1 MNRVHHIILPLLT
14 LLALTTS
21 CSKIIYEDLEE
32 CPQGVYISFYN
43 QTPCMETPETVGEV
57 NGLYVFAFDLND
69 VLVTVKKVTGWV
81 DLTEAYKV
89 ELPPVEKG
97 QYSFIAWGGTADQY
111 FTFENFVEG
120 TTTKKDVML
129 RLRAENDKAISLGEH
144 KVWQGESRV
153 ISLPDRK
160 EYGTVFGEVA
170 INMLEVTNRINIT
183 LRLHESVQ
191 DRYNIDDF
199 DILAYSADGT
209 YLINRRMP
217 LDNPTLNYPG
227 VELYKDKAA
236 RTLSFTLME
245 LKTGYHNLLRL
256 HNKKEKKDFLE
267 QDLLGKVILENPNVN
282 LECTHDFDI
291 VLELEDKCKDCPDNN
306 LVINIFINNY
316 QIHSFAVNLT
326 NRY

>member
-14 LLALTTS
+14 LLALTVS

-43 QTPCMETPETVGEV
+43 QTPCMEAPEAVGEV

-81 DLTEAYKV
+81 DLTEVYKV
-89 ELPPVEKG
+89 ELPPVENG
-97 QYSFIAWGGTADQY
+97 QYSFIAWGGTPDQY
-111 FTFENFVEG
+111 FTLGNFVEG

-129 RLRAENDKAISLGEH
+129 RLRAESDKAISLGEH

-153 ISLPDRK
+153 VSLPDRK
-160 EYGTVFGEVA
+160 EYGTVYANVS

-183 LRLHESVQ
+183 LRLHESVR
-191 DRYNIDDF
+191 DRYDIDDF
-199 DILAYSADGT
+199 DILTYSADGT

-217 LDNPTLNYPG
+217 LGTPTLNYSG
-227 VELYKDKAA
+227 IELYKDKFA

-245 LKTGYHNLLRL
+245 LKSGYHNLLRL

-267 QDLLGKVILENPNVN
+267 QDLLGKVLLENPNVN

-291 VLELEDKCKDCPDNN
+291 VLELEDKCKDNN

-316 QIHSFAVNLT
+316 QIHSFPVNLI

>member
-14 LLALTTS
+14 LLALTVS

-43 QTPCMETPETVGEV
+43 QTPCMKAPEAVGEV

-69 VLVTVKKVTGWV
+69 VLVTVRKVTGWV
-81 DLTEAYKV
+81 DLTEVYKV
-89 ELPPVEKG
+89 ELPPVENG

-111 FTFENFVEG
+111 FTLGNFVEG
-120 TTTKKDVML
+120 VTTKKDVML
-129 RLRAENDKAISLGEH
+129 RLRAESDKAISLGEH

-153 ISLPDRK
+153 VSLPDRK
-160 EYGTVFGEVA
+160 EYGTVYANVS

-183 LRLHESVQ
+183 LRLHESVR
-191 DRYNIDDF
+191 DRYDIDDF
-199 DILAYSADGT
+199 DIQTYSADGT

-217 LDNPTLNYPG
+217 LDNPTLTYPG
-227 VELYKDKAA
+227 VELYKDKFA

-245 LKTGYHNLLRL
+245 LKSGYHNLLRL

-267 QDLLGKVILENPNVN
+267 QDLLGKVLLENPNVN

-316 QIHSFAVNLT
+316 QIHSFPVNLI

>member
-14 LLALTTS
+14 LLALTVS

-43 QTPCMETPETVGEV
+43 QTPCMEAPEAVGEV

-81 DLTEAYKV
+81 DLTEVYKV
-89 ELPPVEKG
+89 ELPPVENG
-97 QYSFIAWGGTADQY
+97 QYSFIAWGGTPDQY
-111 FTFENFVEG
+111 FTLGNFVEG

-129 RLRAENDKAISLGEH
+129 RLRAESDKAISLGEH

-153 ISLPDRK
+153 VSLPDRK
-160 EYGTVFGEVA
+160 EYGTVYANVS

-183 LRLHESVQ
+183 LRLHESVR
-191 DRYNIDDF
+191 DRYDIDDF
-199 DILAYSADGT
+199 DILTYSADGT

-227 VELYKDKAA
+227 VELYRDKVA
-236 RTLSFTLME
+236 RALSFTLME
-245 LKTGYHNLLRL
+245 LKSGYHNLLRL

-267 QDLLGKVILENPNVN
+267 QDLLGKVLLENPNVN
-282 LECTHDFDI
+282 LDCTHDFDI
-291 VLELEDKCKDCPDNN
+291 VLELEDKCKDNN

-316 QIHSFAVNLT
+316 QIHSFPVNLT

>member
-14 LLALTTS
+14 LLALTVS

-43 QTPCMETPETVGEV
+43 QTPCMEAPEAVGEV

-81 DLTEAYKV
+81 DLTEVYKV
-89 ELPPVEKG
+89 ELPPVENG
-97 QYSFIAWGGTADQY
+97 QYSFIAWGGTPDQY
-111 FTFENFVEG
+111 FTLGNFVEG

-129 RLRAENDKAISLGEH
+129 RLRAESDKAISLGEH

-153 ISLPDRK
+153 VSLPDRK
-160 EYGTVFGEVA
+160 EYGTVYANVS

-183 LRLHESVQ
+183 LRLHESVR
-191 DRYNIDDF
+191 DRYDIDDF
-199 DILAYSADGT
+199 DILTYSADGT

-217 LDNPTLNYPG
+217 LGTPTLNYPG
-227 VELYKDKAA
+227 VELYKDKFA

-245 LKTGYHNLLRL
+245 LKSGYHNLLRL

-267 QDLLGKVILENPNVN
+267 QDLLGKVLLENPNVN

-291 VLELEDKCKDCPDNN
+291 VLELEDKCKDNN

-316 QIHSFAVNLT
+316 QIHSFPVNLI